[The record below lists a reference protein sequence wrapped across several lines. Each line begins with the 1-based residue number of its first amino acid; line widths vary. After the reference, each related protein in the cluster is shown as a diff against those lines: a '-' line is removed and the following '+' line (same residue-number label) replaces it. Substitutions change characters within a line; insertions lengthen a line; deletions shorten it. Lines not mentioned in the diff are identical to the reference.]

1 MHIFFTSACG
11 VLCLLAGAGFV
22 SSGAG
27 AQTIVQDHD
36 LSLKSGETLSLGESY
51 LISRDCKSL
60 LKAPTEV
67 EIMEGPPGV
76 TVSMNEAMVTPYG
89 HNCARPVKGA
99 KVTLNAK
106 DIEFYSHTTFV
117 LRFKH
122 ITREGNQY
130 YTHRYRLTVYP

>member
-1 MHIFFTSACG
+1 MRGFSKSAFGIF
-11 VLCLLAGAGFV
+11 CLLAGAGFV

-27 AQTIVQDHD
+27 AQTIVQNHD
-36 LSLKSGETLSLGESY
+36 LSLKNGETLSLGDSY

-76 TVSMNEAMVTPYG
+76 TVNINEAMVTPYG

-99 KVTLNAK
+99 KVTLSAK

-122 ITREGNQY
+122 ITREGDQY
-130 YTHRYRLTVYP
+130 FSHRYRLTVYP